1 MRRVL
6 VAGGGV
12 SGAAVARAL
21 AARGDDV
28 LLVDRRAAAVT
39 DDLATLGV
47 RYAGDLSEVP
57 DDIDL
62 VVTSPGW
69 PPSHAL
75 LADAIRSGVPVV
87 GEVEIAWHLR
97 DPAVPWLAVT
107 GTNGKTTTV
116 GMLTAI
122 LRAAGRHVAEVGNV
136 GPPVIDAVVA
146 ADRSYDVL
154 TVELSSFQLHWAPS
168 VTPAAGALLNIA
180 ADHLDWHGSLEAYAK
195 DKARIWGRGRS
206 LAVLNA
212 DDPYVVR
219 LSAELPESARRL
231 TFTQGEPA
239 VGQLGIRNGMLIDRS
254 IEPDGEVLIAA
265 DEIHPPGPHNAA
277 NALAAAALAR
287 SVGVTAAQVAAG
299 LRDFEPGEHRNVT
312 VATGQLPHGGSI
324 RLVNDSKATNA
335 HAAAASLTSYP
346 RVVWIAGGL
355 LKGAV
360 AGDFAGLVEQVRDRL
375 VAVVLLGRDRAV
387 ITEALRRHAPEVR
400 AIDIASAEHRGM
412 AEAVGVATDLAR
424 AAASSSGDE
433 VVVLMAPAAA
443 SMDMFTDYAE
453 RGRAFTEAARAQEG
467 IEAG

>member
-1 MRRVL
+1 M
-6 VAGGGV
+6 AGGGV

-21 AARGDDV
+21 AGRGDDV
-28 LLVDRRAAAVT
+28 RLVDQRPAAVT
-39 DDLATLGV
+39 DDLAVLGV
-47 RYAGDLSEVP
+47 RYAGNINAVP
-57 DDIDL
+57 DDTDL

-69 PPSHAL
+69 PPSHPL
-75 LADAIRSGVPVV
+75 LADAIRRGLPVV

-180 ADHLDWHGSLEAYAK
+180 ADHLDWHGSLEAYAA
-195 DKARIWGRGRS
+195 DKSRIWGRGRS

-212 DDPYVVR
+212 DDPLVGR
-219 LSAELPESARRL
+219 LAADLPEQARRIS
-231 TFTQGEPA
+231 FTRSEPGP
-239 VGQLGIRNGMLIDRS
+239 GQLGIRDGLLVDRCID
-254 IEPDGEVLIAA
+254 PDGEVLLAA
-265 DEIHPPGPHNAA
+265 AEIHPPGPHNAA

-287 SVGVTAAQVAAG
+287 SVGVTAEQVAAG
-299 LRDFEPGEHRNVT
+299 LRDYRPGEHRNVT
-312 VATGQLPHGGSI
+312 VGRGTLPDGGSV

-360 AGDFAGLVEQVRDRL
+360 AGDFAGLIDQVHDRL
-375 VAVVLLGRDRAV
+375 VAVMLLGRDRAV
-387 ITEALRRHAPEVR
+387 IAEALRRHAPEVR

-412 AEAVGVATDLAR
+412 AEAVRVATDLAR
-424 AAASSSGDE
+424 AEARSSGEE

-443 SMDMFTDYAE
+443 SMDMFVDYAE
-453 RGRAFTEAARAQEG
+453 RGRVFTEAARAQDG
-467 IEAG
+467 IEAE